1 MVYKLKYDSTHGRFE
16 KQVRSKMHSLIM
28 HRQISHLN
36 LCACIAR
43 LAEVTGGYG
52 DVDEVKLVTFFM
64 LVIDDDALEIEYV
77 SDLSH

>member
-28 HRQISHLN
+28 YRQISHLN

-52 DVDEVKLVTFFM
+52 DVDEVKLVTFF
-64 LVIDDDALEIEYV
+64 YV
-77 SDLSH
+77 GDRL